1 MFTEHEG
8 TASPVSIQ
16 GGITM
21 VKKTLLLAVLIVF
34 ILSCLSTAALAADE
48 VEWVEKLNDKKLY
61 WGDSVTVGD
70 YVVKAEDFHDEGTV
84 FVTISK
90 DGEEL
95 KSGPLIAGLEL
106 EYDDEIK
113 VYAQKVDPNY
123 EIIKR
128 DGKEFKTDNW
138 NPYAQLDI
146 LLRGKPGFDIDVDT
160 DQDSYDPKSTSDS
173 RIDVTINVKNDEDA
187 KAENVVLTID
197 TAGLEVISGKT
208 KHTYTKILKGEAVE
222 PITLT
227 LKTPA
232 PWEDTDYKIIAK
244 TDFEDFKGEE
254 YEDEGSKTIKIKR
267 KWDLIVSKSATK
279 ERHMGEPVYVSI
291 TVRNGGLC
299 DINDIELTD
308 TLVSGMRLEEDMEL
322 GTTLSLEA
330 GEVAADVF
338 KYTLIPERPGDFTFP
353 KAVATFTLPNGA
365 SKKVES
371 DNSDKTKI
379 YGPNI
384 ILTKSLSTQQ
394 LEEGDELTVTVTVK
408 NSGNVDSSV
417 TVTDTVPPEAKF
429 ISGETSYKG
438 VLQSGGGA
446 KTIKYILQMHNEG
459 EIQLPQ
465 CKATFLDLESYKGEV
480 YSDTPPVV
488 NVGILTLEA
497 SSEQQQPAGTTES
510 NQEKTEERDDT
521 HVKTSGTEEDYGD
534 TPGFG
539 SLLAGLGLLGV
550 AGLRKK
556 GLI

>member
-1 MFTEHEG
+1 
-8 TASPVSIQ
+8 
-16 GGITM
+16 M
-21 VKKTLLLAVLIVF
+21 VKKNLLLALLVVF
-34 ILSCLSTAALAADE
+34 ILSCLSTAALAADD

-61 WGDSVTVGD
+61 WGDSVTVGG

-95 KSGPLIAGLEL
+95 KSGPLAAGLEL

-123 EIIKR
+123 EIIKKN
-128 DGKEFKTDNW
+128 GVEFKTDNW

-160 DQDSYDPKSTSDS
+160 DQDSYDPKSASDS
-173 RIDVTINVKNDEDA
+173 RIDVTINVKNDGDA

-208 KHTYTKILKGEAVE
+208 KYTYTKVLKGEALE

-232 PWEDTDYKIIAK
+232 PWEDTNYKIIVK
-244 TDFEDFKGEE
+244 TEFEDFKGEE

-279 ERHMGEPVYVSI
+279 ERHMGEPVYVSMS
-291 TVRNGGLC
+291 VRNGGLC
-299 DINDIELTD
+299 AIKDIELTD
-308 TLVSGMRLEEDMEL
+308 TLVSGMRLEEDIEL

-338 KYTLIPERPGDFTFP
+338 KYTLIPEKPGTFTFP

-384 ILTKSLSTQQ
+384 ILTKSLSTKQ
-394 LEEGDELTVTVTVK
+394 LKEGDELTVTVTVK

-446 KTIKYILQMHNEG
+446 KKIKYILQMHNEG
-459 EIQLPQ
+459 EIQLPP
-465 CKATFLDLESYKGEV
+465 CKATFIDLESYKGEV

-488 NVGILTLEA
+488 NVGTLTLEA
-497 SSEQQQPAGTTES
+497 SSEQQKPTGTTES
-510 NQEKTEERDDT
+510 NQEKNEERDDT
-521 HVKTSGTEEDYGD
+521 HVKTGGTEEDYGD

-539 SLLAGLGLLGV
+539 ALLAGLGLLGI

-556 GLI
+556 GIV